1 MATIRKRLGK
11 WQVQIRR
18 KNYPNIIKTFTEK
31 SSTDK
36 YMGEIEVLMDREQ
49 FKAGE
54 KFMAL
59 VLFQKKQNR

>member
-11 WQVQIRR
+11 WQVQINR

-36 YMGEIEVLMDREQ
+36 YEREVEINMHW
-49 FKAGE
+49 E
-54 KFMAL
+54 KL
-59 VLFQKKQNR
+59 QV